1 MVSCH
6 RPSTVPVVVVIQQ
19 SREERAMK
27 APDIGAPCAHVL
39 FAPLPDGRI
48 PDEESAASEFA
59 RRASEMLGRATMPG
73 RTTASSVGIS
83 RLPDDAAR
91 LFEPDRRGEGGSLL
105 VGGDLVRRGRV
116 RPSGRAQTRPGTR
129 FLVVVVVVVVAE
141 RQDDDL
147 AAAGGGRATSRCS
160 VGARGLSQFVR
171 PDGTLSPICCPHRNP
186 FSPSEEGG
194 NGDGVMGRGF
204 YNPSKKKSFK
214 TPPESRPR
222 NLPTRA
228 EAGEVARRGKGRR
241 DAPGDAGGIGAA
253 GCQFRSIHTETCQ

>member
-1 MVSCH
+1 
-6 RPSTVPVVVVIQQ
+6 
-19 SREERAMK
+19 MK

-59 RRASEMLGRATMPG
+59 RRASEMLGRVTMPG

-147 AAAGGGRATSRCS
+147 AAAGGGRATSRCA

-194 NGDGVMGRGF
+194 NGDGSWGGDFIIYRKKIHLKPPPRVAPEIFRHGR
-204 YNPSKKKSFK
+204 K
-214 TPPESRPR
+214 
-222 NLPTRA
+222 L
-228 EAGEVARRGKGRR
+228 ARLLGAGKG
-241 DAPGDAGGIGAA
+241 DG
-253 GCQFRSIHTETCQ
+253 TLLETQVELEPPDVSFDPFIQRHVSEMLCRNE